1 MLMFQF
7 ILGIQQKAKS
17 YVGDGGLVVSISTL
31 KVQKIQYL
39 SFDYSLFEN
48 STLISRENCRVSLG
62 EKLVKMLW
70 FWSF

>member
-31 KVQKIQYL
+31 KVDRFQHKYG
-39 SFDYSLFEN
+39 SY
-48 STLISRENCRVSLG
+48 
-62 EKLVKMLW
+62 
-70 FWSF
+70 